1 MSLESTS
8 MFTAATALRQRSLAV
23 TNLRIDSESYQEAIV
38 HAGFEGE
45 SLRMAVGNVQEASA
59 SLSEPATR
67 MNTAA
72 GILEMFATLQQRL
85 EKLRYFNFSEQIMGE
100 LNALG
105 TALDW
110 ACARS
115 IDALCTPLAT
125 APPKRLDDFGGLP
138 ITAIHEL
145 NMAQAPPEIR
155 KLADT
160 NPDLYLLEVG
170 AGTMVALINPGDV
183 KTQPSSV
190 TTFVGGVGSSDQAG
204 WPTAI
209 ERSRTIAQ
217 TTGGATALWLGY
229 NAPASLAHAVHSTPA
244 ETAGGELARFQR
256 SLGKHFPDTKKIVAG
271 YSYGSVVSGY
281 AAREGLEADELLF
294 IGSPGVGVRDV
305 SQLGFN
311 GPVTAVT
318 NDGDPIAFT
327 GGNFNGVHGVDPT
340 SPMFGAQPFPTRP
353 KGTHSSYWTDPVF
366 LEGLRTIA
374 QR

>member
-1 MSLESTS
+1 MSLESTA
-8 MFTAATALRQRSLAV
+8 MFAAAIALRQRSTAAV
-23 TNLRIDSESYQEAIV
+23 NLRTDAESYQQAIV
-38 HAGFEGE
+38 HSGFEGE
-45 SLRMAVGNVQEASA
+45 SLRLAVGNVKEASA

-67 MNTAA
+67 MNAAA
-72 GILEMFATLQQRL
+72 GVLELFATLQQRI
-85 EKLRYFNFSEQIMGE
+85 EKLKFFSLAETIMTE

-115 IDALCTPLAT
+115 LDALCTPLAA
-125 APPKRLDDFGGLP
+125 APPKRLDDFGDLP
-138 ITAIHEL
+138 ITAVHEL
-145 NMAQAPPEIR
+145 NMAQAAPEIR
-155 KLADT
+155 MLADT
-160 NPDLYLLEVG
+160 NPDLHLLEVG
-170 AGTMVALINPGDV
+170 DGTMVALINPGDIE
-183 KTQPSSV
+183 TQPSSI

-209 ERSRTIAQ
+209 ERSRTIAHA
-217 TTGGATALWLGY
+217 TGGATALWLGY

-244 ETAGGELARFQR
+244 EAAGGELSRFQR
-256 SLGKHFPDTKKIVAG
+256 SLGKRFPNSKKIVAG

-294 IGSPGVGVRDV
+294 VGSPGVGARDAT
-305 SQLGFN
+305 QLGFN

-327 GGNFNGVHGVDPT
+327 GGNFNGVHNVDPT